1 MTRPTRVTVDD
12 GAEMVLEVLADI
24 FVDTRPQ
31 DLAVYVVIGLLASG
45 GGFKIAS
52 NAGSDLD
59 EVAILATVLENLQR
73 ALDIPTPDS

>member
-1 MTRPTRVTVDD
+1 MTGPTRITVEE

-24 FVDTRPQ
+24 LVDTRPQ
-31 DLAVYVVIGLLASG
+31 DLAGYVVIGLMANG

-59 EVAILATVLENLQR
+59 EIAILATVIEHLQR